1 LSEYQY
7 YEFVAVDRPLDASE
21 LGALRGLSTR
31 AHITS
36 TSFVNTYEWG
46 NFRGD
51 PRVLVERY
59 FDAFLYLAN
68 WGTRE
73 LIFRFPA
80 RLIDVDTAQR
90 YCVGDTVSA
99 WRHGENLIVA
109 AMSEDEEADFEWGG
123 DGVLA
128 TILPVRAELLAGD
141 ERALYLLWLLSVQV
155 EEVDDDAAEPA
166 VPERLDRL
174 TGAQTALAE
183 FLRIDSDL
191 LEVAA
196 SGSSPTSAGRL
207 PDVADWVE
215 RLHGPERD
223 GLLVALIEGNDPHLQ
238 AATLRRVR
246 SDTGERVGVRT
257 AGQLRIAAAARRGD
271 RERAER
277 ERRERAA
284 AERARRA
291 ELARQKRLA
300 VLTADV
306 EQAWQRVAMRI
317 AEKKPSGYDLAV
329 DLLADLREVT
339 DPDDFAMRPERLR
352 HEHARNSRSS
362 SA

>member
-1 LSEYQY
+1 
-7 YEFVAVDRPLDASE
+7 
-21 LGALRGLSTR
+21 
-31 AHITS
+31 
-36 TSFVNTYEWG
+36 
-46 NFRGD
+46 
-51 PRVLVERY
+51 
-59 FDAFLYLAN
+59 
-68 WGTRE
+68 
-73 LIFRFPA
+73 
-80 RLIDVDTAQR
+80 
-90 YCVGDTVSA
+90 
-99 WRHGENLIVA
+99 
-109 AMSEDEEADFEWGG
+109 
-123 DGVLA
+123 
-128 TILPVRAELLAGD
+128 VRAELLAGD

-238 AATLRRVR
+238 AETLRRVR

-271 RERAER
+271 RERANASGASAP
-277 ERRERAA
+277 RRNELVGPNSPARSGWRYSRQMWSRPGN
-284 AERARRA
+284 EWRCGSPRKSRRA
-291 ELARQKRLA
+291 TTLR
-300 VLTADV
+300 
-306 EQAWQRVAMRI
+306 WICWRI
-317 AEKKPSGYDLAV
+317 YV
-329 DLLADLREVT
+329 R
-339 DPDDFAMRPERLR
+339 
-352 HEHARNSRSS
+352 
-362 SA
+362 